1 MSDKFYKSI
10 PADLQKVVTDAARV
24 ACNEERK
31 ANRTFA
37 ASGSKTLAEKGVT
50 VYSPTPAELAQFRAA
65 AQPPVIEFLKTKIDP
80 KLIEG
85 IQTAV
90 KDADKK

>member
-1 MSDKFYKSI
+1 M
-10 PADLQKVVTDAARV
+10 
-24 ACNEERK
+24 
-31 ANRTFA
+31 
-37 ASGSKTLAEKGVT
+37 
-50 VYSPTPAELAQFRAA
+50 AQFRAA

-80 KLIEG
+80 KLIDG